1 MKFLTVIMCG
11 LMLISMLF
19 GCVPA
24 EETPTATAVYPGG
37 PVYIFLEGIEEL
49 HENGKSVKMGE
60 VVISKELLKEMKRYP
75 DDTKFAISMVFSAAY
90 PEGLSDQ
97 ERQAY
102 YDFLRDWFA
111 PQGIRVDHY
120 GTELSVI
127 AYATREEIENMTC
140 AEDMALYI
148 TCTGMYK

>member
-1 MKFLTVIMCG
+1 MKKITVILCV
-11 LMLISMLF
+11 LLLLSISS
-19 GCVPA
+19 GCMSA
-24 EETPTATAVYPGG
+24 EAIPTATAVYPGG

-60 VVISKELLKEMKRYP
+60 VVVSKELLKEIKRYP
-75 DDTKFAISMVFSAAY
+75 DDTEFAISMVFSAAY
-90 PEGLSDQ
+90 PEGLSYE
-97 ERQAY
+97 ERRAY
-102 YDFLRDWFA
+102 YDFLREWFA
-111 PQGIRVDHY
+111 PQGIRVDYY